1 MERLDG
7 SVRRALRGVG
17 VPDAGQVAELTAAWP
32 AAVGDAIARAAWPQR
47 VSRDGTL
54 VVATSSSTWA
64 FELGRM
70 APEILEKLRE
80 AVPGAAPTGL
90 KFVPGP
96 VPEPPAPLPAE
107 GGPGAPRGRS
117 RGRPRGRQGG
127 RRDRGRGAAGGGG
140 RGGCR
145 EPRESPRRPGFLI
158 D

>member
-7 SVRRALRGVG
+7 TVRRALKGVG
-17 VPDAGQVAELTAAWP
+17 IPDAGQLAELTAAWP
-32 AAVGDAIARAAWPQR
+32 EAVGDAIARAAWPQR

-54 VVATSSSTWA
+54 IVATSSSTWA

-80 AVPGAAPTGL
+80 AVPAAAPTGL

-107 GGPGAPRGRS
+107 GVPDHLEITPEDIREAARLTAAIEDGDMREAAMRAAAASLARA
-117 RGRPRGRQGG
+117 RA
-127 RRDRGRGAAGGGG
+127 DRG
-140 RGGCR
+140 
-145 EPRESPRRPGFLI
+145 F
-158 D
+158 